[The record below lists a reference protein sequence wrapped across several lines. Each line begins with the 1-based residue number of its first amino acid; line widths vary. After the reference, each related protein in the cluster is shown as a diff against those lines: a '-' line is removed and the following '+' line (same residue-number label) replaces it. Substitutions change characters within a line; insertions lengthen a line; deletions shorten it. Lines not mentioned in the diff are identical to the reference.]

1 MNFQRYARLS
11 CFSFFVNAAL
21 CTNNNI
27 VHLVDLLSADNLRN
41 IFGRGIRYLNTR
53 SSVKLNNI
61 SLFSRR
67 CNLVRSTLSFP
78 TARSIFTLPAVY
90 IYKIVP
96 SVTGKFLAIYKA
108 ISCRQ
113 TTSDLQAP
121 HLLCKDCDDRFRVSR
136 KQNCSPQSC
145 PHRSPMRVTAHR

>member
-41 IFGRGIRYLNTR
+41 IFGRGICYLNTR
-53 SSVKLNNI
+53 SSVNLNNI

-78 TARSIFTLPAVY
+78 TARSIFKLPAVMILKNRPVGY
-90 IYKIVP
+90 GENTLRHTRRSVVGKRHLTFKLLTDCVRITMIV
-96 SVTGKFLAIYKA
+96 SVFFGNGIALRRAVRTV
-108 ISCRQ
+108 CQ
-113 TTSDLQAP
+113 
-121 HLLCKDCDDRFRVSR
+121 CE
-136 KQNCSPQSC
+136 
-145 PHRSPMRVTAHR
+145 